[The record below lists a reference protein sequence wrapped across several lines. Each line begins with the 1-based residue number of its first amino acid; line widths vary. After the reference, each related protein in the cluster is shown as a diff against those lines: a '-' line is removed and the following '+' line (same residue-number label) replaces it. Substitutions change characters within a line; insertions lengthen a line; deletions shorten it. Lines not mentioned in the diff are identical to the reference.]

1 MRRLGRGDD
10 DALALLVRRHS
21 GRMLG
26 VASRLLGSAADAEDA
41 VQRAFIR
48 CHAYA
53 RAYREEW
60 SVTTWLYRI
69 LTNICVDEIRRRRS
83 RSETHGLAVAD
94 DGTAGSRAGNGHAVR
109 AGHAAAPGH
118 GDRVEARLDVQR
130 ALAQVPNEARTLLV
144 LRYVEGLSYGEL
156 ARVRGITVNTVKS
169 QLKRGKT
176 ILKAALSNGRPGRP
190 RTKRAHT
197 RRREIQT

>member
-1 MRRLGRGDD
+1 MPADDPDRQLMRRLGRGDE

-48 CHAYA
+48 CHAHA
-53 RAYREEW
+53 GSYREEW

-69 LTNICVDEIRRRRS
+69 LTNICVDEIRRRRA
-83 RSETHGLAVAD
+83 RSELQGEGPERGAG
-94 DGTAGSRAGNGHAVR
+94 DGVDT
-109 AGHAAAPGH
+109 
-118 GDRVEARLDVQR
+118 RLDVQR
-130 ALAQVPNEARTLLV
+130 ALFRVPHEARTLLV
-144 LRYVEGLSYGEL
+144 LRHVEGLSYQEL

-176 ILKAALSNGRPGRP
+176 ILKAALGRKP
-190 RTKRAHT
+190 
-197 RRREIQT
+197 

>member
-1 MRRLGRGDD
+1 MMPKPAADADRQLMRRLGRGDE

-48 CHAYA
+48 CHAHA

-69 LTNICVDEIRRRRS
+69 LTNVCLDEIRRRRS
-83 RSETHGLAVAD
+83 RDVTETARR
-94 DGTAGSRAGNGHAVR
+94 DGVHRDGVDT
-109 AGHAAAPGH
+109 
-118 GDRVEARLDVQR
+118 RLDVQR
-130 ALAQVPNEARTLLV
+130 ALRKVPNEARALLV

-169 QLKRGKT
+169 QLKRGKS
-176 ILKAALSNGRPGRP
+176 IFKAEMEG
-190 RTKRAHT
+190 
-197 RRREIQT
+197 

>member
-1 MRRLGRGDD
+1 MMPMTAADADRQLMRRLGRGDD
-10 DALALLVRRHS
+10 EALALLVRRHS
-21 GRMLG
+21 GRMIG

-48 CHAYA
+48 CHAHA

-69 LTNICVDEIRRRRS
+69 LTNICVDEIRRRRA
-83 RSETHGLAVAD
+83 RGDAAAAEGN
-94 DGTAGSRAGNGHAVR
+94 GTAYRDGV
-109 AGHAAAPGH
+109 
-118 GDRVEARLDVQR
+118 DTRLDVQR
-130 ALAQVPNEARTLLV
+130 ALRQVPNEARTLLV

-176 ILKAALSNGRPGRP
+176 ILKAALSNGRPD
-190 RTKRAHT
+190 T
-197 RRREIQT
+197 RRKK